1 MYTRDSESW
10 LKHFDFILLD
20 LICLQVAFVL
30 AYLVSGYGFNPYANM
45 LYRNKAIFFELAD
58 LLVIFFMGSMKDVLK
73 RGHYREFVVTLRHGL
88 IVGALV
94 MLYMFASQE
103 GQYYSRLAFFLFI
116 GMYIIITYV
125 VRELWKKR
133 LRKKMVNG
141 GDRTLLII
149 ATEDIAEQVIKNIKE
164 HNYARYMISGVAIL
178 GKDLR
183 GKTIDG
189 VPVVAV
195 GEDAPKYICNEWVD
209 EVFLGTSDNTPYP
222 EILIEQL
229 TETGVTLHMSLA
241 KITSVPGKKQFV
253 EKIGNY
259 TVLTISINYASS
271 SQLFIKRM
279 VDILVGL
286 AGCIATGIIFIFVG
300 PIIYFS
306 SPGPIFFSQERVG
319 QNGKKFKMYKFRSMY
334 MDAEERKAELM
345 KDNKLGDGKM
355 FKLDFDPRVIGNK
368 VLPDGRHKTGVGN
381 FIRSFSLDEFPQFYN
396 VLKGDMSLV
405 GTRPPLPSETSL
417 YELHHHARLATKPGV
432 TGMWQ
437 VSGRSDILDFE
448 EVVKLDR
455 EYISNWSLELDI
467 KIFVKTFL
475 VVLKKKGSV

>member
-58 LLVIFFMGSMKDVLK
+58 LLVIFFMGPMKDVLK
-73 RGHYREFVVTLRHGL
+73 RGHYREFVVTIRHGL
-88 IVGALV
+88 IVGALA
-94 MLYMFASQE
+94 MLYMFAFQE

-164 HNYARYMISGVAIL
+164 HNYARYIISGVAIL

-195 GEDAPKYICNEWVD
+195 GEDAPEYICNEWVD

-222 EILIEQL
+222 EVLIEQL

-279 VDILVGL
+279 VDILAGL
-286 AGCIATGIIFIFVG
+286 AGCIATGIIFIFIG
-300 PIIYFS
+300 PLIYFS

>member
-58 LLVIFFMGSMKDVLK
+58 LLVIFFMGPMKDVLK
-73 RGHYREFVVTLRHGL
+73 RGHYREFVVTIRHGL
-88 IVGALV
+88 IVGALA
-94 MLYMFASQE
+94 MLYMFAFQE

-164 HNYARYMISGVAIL
+164 HNYARYIISGVAIL

-279 VDILVGL
+279 VDILAGL
-286 AGCIATGIIFIFVG
+286 AGCIATGIIFIFIG
-300 PIIYFS
+300 PLIYFS

>member
-58 LLVIFFMGSMKDVLK
+58 LLVIFFMGPMKDVLK
-73 RGHYREFVVTLRHGL
+73 RGHYREFVVTIRHGL
-88 IVGALV
+88 IVGALA
-94 MLYMFASQE
+94 MLYMFAFQE

-164 HNYARYMISGVAIL
+164 HNYARYIISGVAIL

-195 GEDAPKYICNEWVD
+195 GEHAPEYICNEWVD

-279 VDILVGL
+279 VDILAGL
-286 AGCIATGIIFIFVG
+286 AGCIATGIIFIFIG
-300 PIIYFS
+300 PLIYFS

>member
-437 VSGRSDILDFE
+437 VSGRSDILEFE

>member
-345 KDNKLGDGKM
+345 KDNTLGDGKM